1 MGNIIVIKLSSEERA
16 VLEKGWRRGKSLG
29 FRQRCQI
36 VLLKAEQL
44 TSKEVAKQVGCCEVV
59 VNNWLRRY
67 QEEGIEGL
75 KVRRGRGRR
84 TILKAETDLAIVRQA
99 VQEHRQKVSLA
110 KVELTQELGKDFSDA
125 TLRRFL
131 KKMVAASSELDAV

>member
-1 MGNIIVIKLSSEERA
+1 M
-16 VLEKGWRRGKSLG
+16 LEKGWRRGKSLG